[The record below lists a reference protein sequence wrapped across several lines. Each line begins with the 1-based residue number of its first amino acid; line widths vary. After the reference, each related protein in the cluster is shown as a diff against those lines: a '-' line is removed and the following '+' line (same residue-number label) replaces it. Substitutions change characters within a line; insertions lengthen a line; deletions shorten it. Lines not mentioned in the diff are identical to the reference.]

1 MDQALMRYAAVGGP
15 PECLVLSARAPKRN
29 RAVSQRQ
36 FSLFQ
41 TRRFLP
47 LFLTQFLG
55 AFNDNIFKNS
65 MVVLIAWRL
74 AAAAGMNAQIMI
86 TLAAGVFILPFFLFS
101 ATAGLFADKFDK
113 SRLIRHIKL
122 AEIIIMS
129 MGAVGFYLGNIPVLM
144 TVLFLMGVQSTFFGP
159 IKYGILPD
167 QLEDD
172 ELMGGN
178 ALVSAGTFLAILA
191 GTILGTEVALTEQG
205 VTIIS
210 AVVIA
215 VATLGWLSSQFIPA
229 TDPAQPD
236 LPISF
241 NFVTETWKIISHAA
255 AQRDVFLCIMGI
267 SWFWLV
273 GATFLAQFPTFTKD
287 VLGASVQVLTILLT
301 TFSVG
306 IAIGS
311 LLCNRLLKGQVHATF
326 VPLGALGLTV
336 FTIDLFFAT
345 SKPLS
350 SSAGELME
358 VGVFLST
365 VAGWRVIV
373 DLLLIAISGGIFIV
387 PLYAIL
393 QQRSDQQHRARNIA
407 SNNVMN
413 ALFMV
418 ISAAGTVLMLNLG
431 FTIPQVFLTMAVLNA
446 FVGIYIMKLLPGAM
460 VKGLIAWLLDLLYR
474 VEVRDI
480 ENYHKAGDRVL
491 IVANHQSFL
500 DAPLIAA
507 YVPDKLTF
515 AINTHIAKQRIIR
528 FFLSL
533 ADTFPIDPAN
543 PFSMRSLVAHVKEN
557 RRVVIFPEGRIT
569 VTGSLMKVYE
579 GPGMIA
585 DKADATVLPV
595 RIEGAQY
602 SSFSRLK
609 GKVRTRWFP
618 KITLRF
624 MPPVK
629 LHVPEEIKGRK
640 RRHYAGNLLYDIMS
654 NMVFESSNY
663 RRTLFN
669 SLLDARKIHG
679 GGHIVFDDI
688 QRQPVNYTKL
698 IAGSFILGKK
708 LIRGTE
714 PGECIGLLLPNMVA
728 TAVSFFGLQAFHRV
742 PAMLNFS
749 TGARNVALACETAR
763 VQIVYSSRRFVET
776 AKLGEMVEAI
786 EATGA
791 KVVYLEDVRKQ
802 ISVFDKVLGFLRS
815 QMAGIYYYF
824 ANKEHDAD
832 APCVILFTSGTEG
845 VPKGVALSHTNV
857 QANRFQVSSRID
869 FGPSDIVLNALPM
882 FHSFGLTCGTLLPVL
897 SGLRTFLYP
906 SPLHYR
912 IVPELAYDTN
922 ATIMFGTD
930 TFLAGYARYAHP
942 YDFYSM
948 RYVFAGAEK
957 VRDETRRV
965 WSERFGLRVFE
976 GYGATETAP
985 ALTMNTPMHNRPGA
999 VGRLLPGIEHKIE
1012 AMPGIEEGG
1021 KLMVAGP
1028 NIMAGYL
1035 RLEKPGV
1042 LEPPE
1047 GGWYDTGDIVS
1058 VDEEGFVHIKGRAKR
1073 FAKIGGE
1080 MVSLSA
1086 VEGFVSSLWPD
1097 HTHAVINLPDARKG
1111 ERLVLVTDNQDAQRD
1126 ALTAYA
1132 RENGIAELSIPR
1144 SIVKVVSVP
1153 LLGSGKMDYV
1163 SITELAEKAA

>member
-1 MDQALMRYAAVGGP
+1 MP
-15 PECLVLSARAPKRN
+15 S
-29 RAVSQRQ
+29 VSQKQ
-36 FSLFQ
+36 FALFQ

-47 LFLTQFLG
+47 LFVAQFLG
-55 AFNDNIFKNS
+55 AFNDNIFKNA
-65 MVVLIAWRL
+65 MVVLIAWKL
-74 AAAAGMNAQIMI
+74 AGAAGMDAQIMI
-86 TLAAGVFILPFFLFS
+86 TVAAGIFILPFFLFS
-101 ATAGLFADKFDK
+101 ATAGLLADKYDK
-113 SRLIRHIKL
+113 SKLIRHVKL
-122 AEIIIMS
+122 AEIFVMS
-129 MGAVGFYLGNIPVLM
+129 LGAIGFYSGNVYVLM

-167 QLEDD
+167 QLHSD

-191 GTILGTEVALTEQG
+191 GTILGTEVVLTDHG
-205 VTIIS
+205 VTVIS
-210 AVVIA
+210 AVVIT
-215 VATLGWLSSQFIPA
+215 VAALGWFASQFIPA
-229 TDPAQPD
+229 TRPAQPD
-236 LPISF
+236 LRVNF
-241 NFVTETWKIISHAA
+241 NFATETWKILTHAA
-255 AQRDVFLCIMGI
+255 GQRDVFLCIMGI

-287 VLGASVQVLTILLT
+287 VLGATVQVLTVLLT

-311 LLCNRLLKGQVHATF
+311 LLCNRLLKGEVHATF
-326 VPLGALGLTV
+326 VPLGALGITV
-336 FTIDLFFAT
+336 FTIDLFFASAHPMAST
-345 SKPLS
+345 S
-350 SSAGELME
+350 GELIAA
-358 VGVFLST
+358 GTFLST
-365 VAGWRVIV
+365 VAGWRIVI
-373 DLLLIAISGGIFIV
+373 DLLLVAISGGIFIV
-387 PLYAIL
+387 PLYAIV
-393 QQRSDQQHRARNIA
+393 QQRSDEKHRARNIA

-418 ISAAGTVLMLNLG
+418 ISAAGTVFMLKMG

-446 FVGIYIMKLLPGAM
+446 VVGVYITKLLPGAM
-460 VKGLIAWLLDLLYR
+460 VKALIAWLLDICYR
-474 VEVRDI
+474 VEVVGL
-480 ENYHKAGDRVL
+480 ENYHKAGERVL

-515 AINTHIAKQRIIR
+515 AVNSHIAKQGLIR

-533 ADTFPIDPAN
+533 AETFSIDPTN
-543 PFSMRSLVAHVKEN
+543 PFSMRTLVAHVKEN
-557 RRVVIFPEGRIT
+557 RRLVIFPEGRIT

-585 DKADATVLPV
+585 DKADATILPV

-602 SSFSRLK
+602 TPFSRLK
-609 GKVRTRWFP
+609 GNVRTRWFP
-618 KITLRF
+618 KITVRF

-629 LHVPEEIKGRK
+629 LHIPEEIKGRK
-640 RRHYAGNLLYDIMS
+640 RRHYAGDMLYDIMS

-663 RRTLFN
+663 RTTLFS

-679 GGHIVFDDI
+679 GKHIVFDDI
-688 QRQPVNYTKL
+688 QRQPIGYDKL
-698 IAGSFILGKK
+698 VIGSFVLGKK
-708 LIRGTE
+708 LIRNTE
-714 PGECIGLLLPNMVA
+714 PGECVGMLLPNMVA
-728 TAVSFFGLQAFHRV
+728 TAITFFGLQAFHRV

-749 TGARNVALACETAR
+749 TGPRNVVLACETAR
-763 VQIVYSSRRFVET
+763 IKVVYTSRRFVET
-776 AKLGEMVEAI
+776 AKLTEMIAAI
-786 EATGA
+786 EDSGV
-791 KVVYLEDVRKQ
+791 KVAYLEDVRKS
-802 ISVFDKVLGFLRS
+802 ITIFDKLLGVVRS
-815 QMAGIYYYF
+815 KMAGAYYYF
-824 ANKEHDAD
+824 ANTSRDPD

-845 VPKGVALSHTNV
+845 TPKGVVLSHTNV
-857 QANRFQVSSRID
+857 QANRCQVSSRID

-942 YDFYSM
+942 YDFYCM

-957 VRDETRRV
+957 VKDETRRV

-999 VGRLLPGIEHKIE
+999 VGRLLPGIDHRLEP
-1012 AMPGIEEGG
+1012 MPGIEQGG
-1021 KLMVAGP
+1021 KLMVSGP

-1035 RLEKPGV
+1035 RHENPGV

-1047 GGWYDTGDIVS
+1047 DRWYDTGDIVS
-1058 VDEEGFVHIKGRAKR
+1058 VDEDGFVHIQGRAKR

-1080 MVSLSA
+1080 MISLAA
-1086 VEGFVSSLWPD
+1086 VESFVVALWPEF
-1097 HTHAVINLPDARKG
+1097 THAVVNVPDPRKG
-1111 ERLVLVTDNQDAQRD
+1111 ERLVLVTDFQDAKRD
-1126 ALTAYA
+1126 ALMAYA
-1132 RENGIAELSIPR
+1132 RSNGIAELSIPR
-1144 SIVKVVSVP
+1144 SIVLVARIPV
-1153 LLGSGKMDYV
+1153 LGTGKMDYV
-1163 SITELAEKAA
+1163 GIMKLAEDAA

>member
-1 MDQALMRYAAVGGP
+1 
-15 PECLVLSARAPKRN
+15 
-29 RAVSQRQ
+29 
-36 FSLFQ
+36 
-41 TRRFLP
+41 LP
-47 LFLTQFLG
+47 LFVTQFLG
-55 AFNDNIFKNS
+55 ALNDNIFKNA

-74 AAAAGMNAQIMI
+74 ASAAGMNAQIMV
-86 TLAAGVFILPFFLFS
+86 TVAAGVLILPFFLFS
-101 ATAGLFADKFDK
+101 ATAGLFADKHNK
-113 SRLIRHIKL
+113 AGLIRYIKF

-129 MGAVGFYLGNIPVLM
+129 AGAVGFYFGSVPMLM
-144 TVLFLMGVQSTFFGP
+144 VVLFLMGTQSTFFGP

-167 QLEDD
+167 QLKED

-191 GTILGTEVALTEQG
+191 GTILANEVVLTEHG
-205 VTIIS
+205 TAVIS
-210 AVVIA
+210 AIVIA
-215 VATLGWLSSQFIPA
+215 VAALGWFSSFFIPA
-229 TDPAQPD
+229 TQPAQPD
-236 LPISF
+236 LKVSYNLF
-241 NFVTETWKIISHAA
+241 TETWKILTHAA
-255 AQRDVFLCIMGI
+255 GQRDVFLCILGI

-287 VLGASVQVLTILLT
+287 FLGASERVLTILIT
-301 TFSVG
+301 TFSIG
-306 IAIGS
+306 IAVGS
-311 LLCNRLLKGQVHATF
+311 LLCNRLLKGEVHATF
-326 VPLGALGLTV
+326 VPLGALGMTIFTV
-336 FTIDLFFAT
+336 ELFFAT
-345 SKPLS
+345 NTPHPGIG
-350 SSAGELME
+350 GELLTPS
-358 VGVFLST
+358 VFLST
-365 VAGWRVIV
+365 FAGWRVVV
-373 DLLLIAISGGIFIV
+373 DLFLVAVSGGIYIV

-393 QQRSDQQHRARNIA
+393 QQRSDEKHRARNIA

-418 ISAAGTVLMLNLG
+418 ISAVGTVAMLKMG
-431 FTIPQVFLTMAVLNA
+431 FSIPQVFLTMAVLNA
-446 FVGIYIMKLLPGAM
+446 AVGVYITKLLPGAM
-460 VKGLIAWLLDLLYR
+460 VKALIAWLLDLCYR
-474 VEVRDI
+474 VEVQDL

-491 IVANHQSFL
+491 IVANHQSYL

-507 YVPDKLTF
+507 YVPDRLTF
-515 AINTHIAKQRIIR
+515 AINTHVAKQRIIR

-533 ADTFPIDPAN
+533 AETFAIDPTN
-543 PFSMRSLVAHVKEN
+543 PFSMRALVAHVKEN

-585 DKADATVLPV
+585 DKADAMVLPV

-602 SSFSRLK
+602 TPFSRLK

-618 KITLRF
+618 KITVRF

-629 LHVPEEIKGRK
+629 LNVPEEIKGRK
-640 RRHYAGNLLYDIMS
+640 RRHYAGNMLYDIMS
-654 NMVFESSNY
+654 NMVFESSKY
-663 RRTLFN
+663 RTTLFT
-669 SLLDARKIHG
+669 SLLDARRVHG
-679 GGHIVFDDI
+679 GKHVVFDDI
-688 QRQPVNYTKL
+688 QREPVDYNKL

-708 LIRGTE
+708 LIRDTE
-714 PGECIGLLLPNMVA
+714 PGECVGLLLPNMVA
-728 TAVSFFGLQAFHRV
+728 TAVTFFGLQAFHRV

-749 TGARNVALACETAR
+749 TGARNVVLACETAR
-763 VQIVYSSRRFVET
+763 IKVVYTSRRFVAT
-776 AKLGEMVEAI
+776 AKLDEMVAGI
-786 EATGA
+786 EGA
-791 KVVYLEDVRKQ
+791 GVKVVYLEDVRKSL
-802 ISVFDKVLGFLRS
+802 SVLDKLLGLVRS
-815 QMAGIYYYF
+815 KMAGIYYHF
-824 ANKEHDAD
+824 ANEEHDPD

-845 VPKGVALSHTNV
+845 APKGVALSHTNV

-930 TFLAGYARYAHP
+930 TFLSGYARYAHP
-942 YDFYSM
+942 YDFYCM

-957 VRDETRRV
+957 VKDETRRI

-999 VGRLLPGIEHKIE
+999 VGRLLPGIEHRIE
-1012 AMPGIEEGG
+1012 SMPGIDEGG

-1035 RLEKPGV
+1035 RNEKPGV

-1047 GGWYDTGDIVS
+1047 GGWYDTGDIVTID
-1058 VDEEGFVHIKGRAKR
+1058 DEGYVHIQGRAKR

-1086 VEGFVSSLWPD
+1086 VESYVSALWPD
-1097 HTHAVINLPDARKG
+1097 HNHAVVNLPDARKG
-1111 ERLVLVTDNQDAQRD
+1111 ERLVLVTEFQDARRD
-1126 ALTAYA
+1126 ALMAYA
-1132 RENGIAELSIPR
+1132 RENGIGELSIPR
-1144 SIVKVVSVP
+1144 TIVKVARVP
-1153 LLGSGKMDYV
+1153 LLGTGKLDYV
-1163 SITELAEKAA
+1163 SITRLAEEAA